1 MKSLSLH
8 MLGTPAVWCDPGW
21 VIQWLT
27 YTIEIPGFLLLSA
40 IKCLVLILTSLWKQ
54 DALHFWEREN
64 FQRKNRD
71 DLFVILLGRR
81 SSSHNPPIRLPV
93 IWCRGKIRYF
103 ACCCNSPCQR
113 VGFSSLAETAAEW
126 FRKRGIT

>member
-1 MKSLSLH
+1 MIFASLCHKVFGIDLDLTLEARCLAF
-8 MLGTPAVWCDPGW
+8 LG
-21 VIQWLT
+21 
-27 YTIEIPGFLLLSA
+27 
-40 IKCLVLILTSLWKQ
+40 
-54 DALHFWEREN
+54 EN

-93 IWCRGKIRYF
+93 IWCRGKIRSF